1 MSAIIDAILGRLP
14 DVEPIAFS
22 SGVHTPNSDRTLQT
36 TTHTLGVDGT
46 LTGLEVVTVAGSP
59 NRDLYV
65 KATLED
71 DQQIERSTLFRGYI
85 DGSSTPNGN
94 GAIPVK
100 GTWKLKLESWGYVSN
115 VNLVLRGTMLSKKRQ
130 AGGGTG
136 TDEPSTGP
144 VGTGKIRFITG
155 TNPAAGSE
163 ILETIATGS
172 RTRVITFFAVL
183 VTDAT
188 VTNRR
193 AVMVIDNP
201 ATTAILR
208 IRTAADIPASQ
219 TQEFNFYNGA
229 NKETTV
235 ITSTLDTYLPAE
247 LWLEAGGRI
256 HLTAVGLQAGDDFAA
271 PLLTVEDQISI
282 A

>member
-46 LTGLEVVTVAGSP
+46 LTGLEAVTVAGSP
-59 NRDLYV
+59 QMDLYV
-65 KATLED
+65 KVTLED

-100 GTWKLKLESWGYVSN
+100 STWKLKLESWGYVSN

-130 AGGGTG
+130 AGGWTPTNESSLTG
-136 TDEPSTGP
+136 QGN
-144 VGTGKIRFITG
+144 IRSITG
-155 TNPAAGSE
+155 TNPATEANFSE
-163 ILETIATGS
+163 TVPTGARWRLINLNVEFVTSATS
-172 RTRVITFFAVL
+172 ANRIVKFTFKDSSSNIYSIVEPVAPQ
-183 VTDAT
+183 T
-188 VTNRR
+188 
-193 AVMVIDNP
+193 
-201 ATTAILR
+201 
-208 IRTAADIPASQ
+208 ASQ
-219 TQEFNFYNGA
+219 ARRYTVQSGA
-229 NKETTV
+229 PAKSALEDQVLLPLSPNNLLSAGQQFTS
-235 ITSTLDTYLPAE
+235 IT
-247 LWLEAGGRI
+247 AGFSS
-256 HLTAVGLQAGDDFAA
+256 GDDFAS
-271 PLLTVEDQISI
+271 PQYIVEDWIDI